1 MREKALWRL
10 LYETAARAQEV
21 PSLNVEDIDL
31 ENKRARV
38 RSKGGDVEWLHLQSG
53 SARLLPRLIAGRVG
67 GPLFLA
73 DRRPA
78 PARAPAAADLCPST
92 GRARLSYR
100 RAEELFAP
108 RRAGGHFISCGTRRS
123 RTSPRTTSGSRC

>member
-21 PSLNVEDIDL
+21 LSLNVEDVDL

-38 RSKGGDVEWLHLQSG
+38 RSKGGDTEWLHLQSG
-53 SARLLPRLIAGRVG
+53 SGRLLPRLIAGRPS

-73 DRRPA
+73 DRRPRECQ
-78 PARAPAAADLCPST
+78 PPPICARIPAAGGSPTA
-92 GRARLSYR
+92 
-100 RAEELFAP
+100 AP
-108 RRAGGHFISCGTRRS
+108 KSCSSPLQAGGRCTSSGTPP
-123 RTSPRTTSGSRC
+123 SPT